1 MPEMDVQIES
11 ISLNGVTGFDRDQ
24 FGAALSSELGRLVSA
39 DGAIGGLWQVAQVNL
54 ELPSQADS
62 AAIGV
67 QVARAIFAQ
76 INGRTR
82 TW

>member
-1 MPEMDVQIES
+1 MNVHIEA

-24 FGAALSSELGRLVSA
+24 FSAALSSELGRLVSV
-39 DGAIGGLWQVAQVNL
+39 DTSIGGLWQVEQVDL

-76 INGRTR
+76 INGRTEA
-82 TW
+82 W